1 MSDVALLDA
10 RFPPVFHFMAEGG
23 HDPDRSTWLSESDQ
37 ELTSFQKLS
46 PGTEDITSYETP
58 EILYCKMVIRVNALP
73 SSVLLASRSEVTQ
86 DNPALLHVH
95 PEIIRAYEERLGF
108 LEKVGLTEGI
118 ELNIDSET
126 DFWEF
131 INTPLISRQ
140 AELVF
145 IGEGN
150 IRAIW
155 EDEDENF
162 LGLHFLGNRRIIYV
176 IFKQH
181 PSGKDT
187 TMDTGI
193 ESFRGTKKKIS
204 QFGLTQLVNV

>member
-1 MSDVALLDA
+1 MSDVAVLDA
-10 RFPPVFHFMAEGG
+10 RFPPDFFFRVGGG
-23 HDPDRSTWLSESDQ
+23 HDPDKSTWLSESDQ
-37 ELTSFQKLS
+37 ELTSFTKLS
-46 PGTEDITSYETP
+46 SGTEGKTSYETP
-58 EILYCKMVIRVNALP
+58 EILYCKMVIGGNALP
-73 SSVLLASRSEVTQ
+73 SSVLLANRSEVTQ
-86 DNPALLHVH
+86 DNPTSLHVH

-131 INTPLISRQ
+131 IDTPLISRQ

-176 IFKQH
+176 IFQQH
-181 PSGKDT
+181 PGGKDT
-187 TMDTGI
+187 TIDTGV
-193 ESFRGTKKKIS
+193 ESFRGIKKKIS